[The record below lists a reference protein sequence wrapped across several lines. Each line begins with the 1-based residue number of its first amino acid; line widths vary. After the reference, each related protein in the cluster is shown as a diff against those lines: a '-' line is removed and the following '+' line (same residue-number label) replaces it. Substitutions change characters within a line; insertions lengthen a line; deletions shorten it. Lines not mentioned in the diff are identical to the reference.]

1 MTTKTG
7 RPRGRPRGFD
17 ADAALATG
25 KQLFHAQGYDAV
37 GIAAVTGAL
46 GINPP
51 SFYAAFGSK
60 AGFFAQVLAKYSR
73 EAGVPLDELLS
84 EELPVAAALTAVLL
98 DAARRYTADPQAR
111 GCMVLEGLGCDDP
124 DARCAAAAHHQA
136 AVEMIRRF
144 VAERHPGQAGRVT
157 DLVATTMAGFSA
169 MARQGVSEERLVA
182 VAELV
187 GQAVAQALASP
198 ATTAAKAGTKDRA
211 GKSGKR
217 ASR

>member
-17 ADAALATG
+17 ADAALVTG
-25 KQLFHAQGYDAV
+25 RQLFHGQGYDAV

-60 AGFFAQVLAKYSR
+60 AAFFSQVLDKYSR
-73 EAGVPLDELLS
+73 ESGVPIPTLLDEDQ
-84 EELPVAAALTAVLL
+84 PVAAALTAILL
-98 DAARRYTADPQAR
+98 DAARRYTADPAAR

-124 DARCAAAAHHQA
+124 DARSAAAAYQQA
-136 AVEMIRRF
+136 GEAAIREF
-144 VAERHPGQAGRVT
+144 VARRHPEQAGRVT
-157 DLVATTMAGFSA
+157 DLVATTMAGLSA
-169 MARQGVSEERLVA
+169 QARQGVSTERLVA

-187 GQAVAQALASP
+187 GEAIAQALAAP
-198 ATTAAKAGTKDRA
+198 ARRLQAGAARTRA
-211 GKSGKR
+211 R
-217 ASR
+217 R